1 MLKDMDIKNIISIAD
16 TEPDF
21 MSIFGKTEDQ
31 IDDWRH
37 ATKFRIEDLM
47 IRASKEVSDRKA
59 ATQTG
64 FQKLSYPQFNGDI
77 LNYLEFKKRWNNEV
91 VPERKPPAL
100 ELAALRESVP
110 AIAKA
115 KIADASTMN
124 KAWKL
129 LDLDYG
135 NLQEVRAKLKEQV

>member
-1 MLKDMDIKNIISIAD
+1 
-16 TEPDF
+16 
-21 MSIFGKTEDQ
+21 
-31 IDDWRH
+31 
-37 ATKFRIEDLM
+37 M
-47 IRASKEVSDRKA
+47 IRANKKVSERNA

-64 FQKLSYPQFNGDI
+64 FQKMSYPQFKRHV

-100 ELAALRESVP
+100 ELTALRESVP
-110 AIAKA
+110 AISKA
-115 KIADASTMN
+115 KIADVCTMN

-135 NLQEVRAKLKEQV
+135 NLQEVHTKLKEQV